1 MRCPDCHKVIGRFDG
16 ANPPGCPRTGRLG
29 FPLTA
34 RRFRGSL
41 AGRGLGACADDRRPG
56 MNATKMTRGAR
67 R

>member
-16 ANPPGCPRTGRLG
+16 ANPPRCPRTGRLG

-41 AGRGLGACADDRRPG
+41 AGVVWVRAPTMAAPG
-56 MNATKMTRGAR
+56 MNTTKMTRGAR